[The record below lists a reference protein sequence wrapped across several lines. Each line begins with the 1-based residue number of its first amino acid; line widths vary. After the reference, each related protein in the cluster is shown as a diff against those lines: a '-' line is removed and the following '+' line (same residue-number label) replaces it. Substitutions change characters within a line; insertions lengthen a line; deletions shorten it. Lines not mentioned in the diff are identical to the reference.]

1 MRVLAFSDLHGSI
14 DIVERVLALER
25 GFDAVVLAGDITTA
39 GTPSE
44 LEKTIGRV
52 AAFRKPVLAV
62 AGNMDPLPLERK
74 LQQLGVSIDSR
85 GVTIGEAGFFGVS
98 AAPAT
103 PMHTPNEL
111 SEREIMARA
120 EAGWKCVTAARW
132 KIFVPHAAPKDTAL
146 DLLPSGKHAGSLA
159 IRDFIRRRKPDAT
172 ICGHIHEARGVDTV
186 DGKPAVNCGPAG
198 KGYYAVM
205 TIGDEIVLENCS
217 LR

>member
-1 MRVLAFSDLHGSI
+1 
-14 DIVERVLALER
+14 
-25 GFDAVVLAGDITTA
+25 
-39 GTPSE
+39 
-44 LEKTIGRV
+44 
-52 AAFRKPVLAV
+52 
-62 AGNMDPLPLERK
+62 
-74 LQQLGVSIDSR
+74 
-85 GVTIGEAGFFGVS
+85 
-98 AAPAT
+98 
-103 PMHTPNEL
+103 MHTPNEL

>member
-44 LEKTIGRV
+44 LEKTIERV

-62 AGNMDPLPLERK
+62 AGNMDPLPLERR

-85 GVTIGEAGFFGVS
+85 GATIGEAGFFGVS
-98 AAPAT
+98 GAPAT
-103 PMHTPNEL
+103 PMQTPNEL
-111 SEREIMARA
+111 SEREIMTRA
-120 EAGWKCVTAARW
+120 EAGWKCVAAARW

-159 IRDFIRRRKPDAT
+159 IRDFIRRRQPDAT

-205 TIGDEIVLENCS
+205 TIGDGIVLETCS